1 MQSSPSN
8 TGAEKEPEFV
18 LNESDRSSL
27 TAKRVAVGAIL
38 GASSIAVAP
47 LAEFLP
53 RMPWGIALFD
63 PVSFFWII
71 AFLVGG
77 IWVGSIST
85 IAGTFALFLYDPTGI
100 GPFYKLMATLPF
112 IVVPYVGVRL
122 RKCDGAGL
130 SRPGFFFLL
139 MLAAYIVR
147 IMVMVPVNLVTI
159 PLFMPFVPPE
169 DILPFTIILNT
180 NQSFWD
186 ALIPFLV
193 VHRTAVFRNFR
204 LW

>member
-1 MQSSPSN
+1 MHSSPSN
-8 TGAEKEPEFV
+8 AVEEKEPKLV
-18 LNESDRSSL
+18 LNESDQSSL
-27 TAKRVAVGAIL
+27 MAKRIAVGAVL
-38 GASSIAVAP
+38 GAASIAVAP
-47 LAEFLP
+47 VAQFLP

-85 IAGTFALFLYDPTGI
+85 FAGTMALFLYDPTGI

-112 IVVPYVGVRL
+112 IVVPYIGVRL
-122 RKCDGAGL
+122 SRCDGAGL
-130 SRPGFFFLL
+130 SKPWFFLL
-139 MLAAYIVR
+139 LMEVAYIVR
-147 IMVMVPVNLVTI
+147 ILVMVPLNLVTI
-159 PLFMPFVPPE
+159 PLLMPFVPAE
-169 DILPFTIILNT
+169 DILPFTVILNT

-186 ALIPFLV
+186 GLIPFLV
-193 VHRTAVFRNFR
+193 VHRTPLFRNFR

>member
-1 MQSSPSN
+1 MHSSPDN
-8 TGAEKEPEFV
+8 AAEEKEPKLV
-18 LNESDRSSL
+18 LNESDQSSL
-27 TAKRVAVGAIL
+27 MAKRIAVGAVL
-38 GASSIAVAP
+38 GAASIAVAP
-47 LAEFLP
+47 VAQFLP

-85 IAGTFALFLYDPTGI
+85 FAGTMALFLYDPTGI

-112 IVVPYVGVRL
+112 IVVPYIGVRL
-122 RKCDGAGL
+122 SKRDGAGL
-130 SRPGFFFLL
+130 SRPWFFLL
-139 MLAAYIVR
+139 LMEVAYIVR
-147 IMVMVPVNLVTI
+147 ILVMIPLNLVTI
-159 PLFMPFVPPE
+159 PLLMPFVPAE
-169 DILPFTIILNT
+169 DILPFTVILNT

-186 ALIPFLV
+186 GLIPFLV
-193 VHRTAVFRNFR
+193 VHRTPLFRNFR